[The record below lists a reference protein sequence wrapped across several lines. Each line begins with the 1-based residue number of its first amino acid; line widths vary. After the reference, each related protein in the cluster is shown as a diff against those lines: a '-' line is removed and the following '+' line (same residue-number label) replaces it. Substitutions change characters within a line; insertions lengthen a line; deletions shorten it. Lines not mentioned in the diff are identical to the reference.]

1 MPLSNVGVAFA
12 GATADSEADAAVDE
26 ILDMA
31 MEEGDE
37 DMYGE
42 EEIDFSA
49 VTGPVVYTRSHI
61 VGTPE
66 GREFSATFTTPRFC
80 SFFSIQAS
88 LWTKSFQWFVLW

>member
-1 MPLSNVGVAFA
+1 M
-12 GATADSEADAAVDE
+12 DE

-42 EEIDFSA
+42 DEIDFSA

-61 VGTPE
+61 IGTPE
-66 GREFSATFTTPRFC
+66 GREFYGLARVHNFAC
-80 SFFSIQAS
+80 SWPCVYRRAREQGA
-88 LWTKSFQWFVLW
+88 VCGVRVGE

>member
-1 MPLSNVGVAFA
+1 MN
-12 GATADSEADAAVDE
+12 E

-31 MEEGDE
+31 IDEGDE

-61 VGTPE
+61 IGTPE
-66 GREFSATFTTPRFC
+66 GRELCHFAARAPPF
-80 SFFSIQAS
+80 AS
-88 LWTKSFQWFVLW
+88 GFLAQVFPLIRSCPWCALW

>member
-1 MPLSNVGVAFA
+1 
-12 GATADSEADAAVDE
+12 
-26 ILDMA
+26 MA

-66 GREFSATFTTPRFC
+66 GREYCLPSPLRHH
-80 SFFSIQAS
+80 SMSKLMLQAS
-88 LWTKSFQWFVLW
+88 P